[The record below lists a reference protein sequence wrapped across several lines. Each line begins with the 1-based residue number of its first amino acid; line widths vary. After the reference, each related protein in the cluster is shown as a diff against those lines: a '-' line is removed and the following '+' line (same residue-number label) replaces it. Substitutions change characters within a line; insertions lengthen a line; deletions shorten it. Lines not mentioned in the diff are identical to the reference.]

1 MDLHLQNKHVLIT
14 GGSKGIGLSCA
25 KTFLDEGAKVSL
37 VSRDHATL
45 VAAKKL
51 LTEQCPNSDLRI
63 GIYSADLKN
72 AQSAANALDQAER
85 DFGPVDVLVNSAGAA
100 KRASVDDLTPAVW
113 RDAMDAKFFTYINMM
128 DPVIKRMGA
137 RRTGVIVNVIGAGG
151 KTPSVLH
158 VSGGS
163 ANAALMLATAGLATA
178 YAASGVRVNA
188 VNPGPV
194 LTERL
199 KEGIAVAV
207 KHENITEEQAL
218 KNTTRQIPM
227 GRIPEPEEIAD
238 TVVYLASDRASYVT
252 GTIITMDGAAHPMVV

>member
-25 KTFLDEGAKVSL
+25 KTFLEEGAKVSL

-51 LTEQCPNSDLRI
+51 LTEQCLNSDSRI

-72 AQSAANALDQAER
+72 AQSASNALDQAER

-100 KRASVDDLTPAVW
+100 KRASVDALTPAVW

-137 RRTGVIVNVIGAGG
+137 RRAGVIVNVIGAGG

-218 KNTTRQIPM
+218 KNTTRQIAM
-227 GRIPEPEEIAD
+227 GRIAEPEEIAD

>member
-1 MDLHLQNKHVLIT
+1 MDLNLKNKHILIT

-25 KTFLDEGAKVSL
+25 KTFLQEGAKVSL

-45 VAAKKL
+45 VAAKKHL
-51 LTEQCPNSDLRI
+51 AEECTGVDARVAI
-63 GIYSADLKN
+63 FSADLKN

-113 RDAMDAKFFTYINMM
+113 REAMDAKFFTYINMM

-137 RRTGVIVNVIGAGG
+137 RRTGVVVNVIGAGG
-151 KTPSVLH
+151 KSPSVLH

-163 ANAALMLATAGLATA
+163 ANAALMLATAGLAAA
-178 YAASGVRVNA
+178 YAPLGVRVNA

-194 LTERL
+194 LTDRL
-199 KEGIAVAV
+199 KEGLAVTI
-207 KHENITEEQAL
+207 KHQNISEEQAM
-218 KNTTRQIPM
+218 KNMTNKMAM
-227 GRIPEPEEIAD
+227 GRVADPAEIAD

-252 GTIITMDGAAHPMVV
+252 GTIVTMDGAASPMVV

>member
-1 MDLHLQNKHVLIT
+1 MDLHLNGQHVLIT
-14 GGSKGIGLSCA
+14 GGSKGIGLACA

-45 VAAKKL
+45 VLAKKHL
-51 LTEQCPNSDLRI
+51 MDHCPEADSRI

-85 DFGPVDVLVNSAGAA
+85 DSGPVDILVNSAGAA
-100 KRASVDDLTPAVW
+100 KRASVDDLTPEKW
-113 RDAMDAKFFTYINMM
+113 REAMDAKFFTYINMI

-137 RRTGVIVNVIGAGG
+137 RRCGVIVNVIGAGG
-151 KTPSVLH
+151 KSPSVLH

-163 ANAALMLATAGLATA
+163 ANAALMLATAGLAAA
-178 YAASGVRVNA
+178 YAPHGVRVNA

-194 LTERL
+194 FTERL

-207 KHENITEEQAL
+207 KHQNITEEEAL
-218 KNTTRQIPM
+218 KNTTEKIAL
-227 GRIPEPEEIAD
+227 GRVADPAEIAD

-252 GTIITMDGAAHPMVV
+252 GTIITMDGAAHPIVV

>member
-25 KTFLDEGAKVSL
+25 KIFLDEGAKVSL

-51 LTEQCPNSDLRI
+51 LTEQCQNADALI

-100 KRASVDDLTPAVW
+100 KRASVDALTPAVW

-137 RRTGVIVNVIGAGG
+137 RRAGVIVNVIGAGG

-218 KNTTRQIPM
+218 KNTTRQIAM
-227 GRIPEPEEIAD
+227 GRIAEPEEIAD

>member
-1 MDLHLQNKHVLIT
+1 MDLHLKNKHVLIT

-25 KTFLDEGAKVSL
+25 KTFLEEGAKVSL

-45 VAAKKL
+45 VSAKKTL
-51 LTEQCPNSDLRI
+51 IEECPGSESRI

-85 DFGPVDVLVNSAGAA
+85 DFGSVDILVNSAGAA

-113 RDAMDAKFFTYINMM
+113 REAMDAKFFTYINMM

-137 RRTGVIVNVIGAGG
+137 RRSGVIVNVIGAGG
-151 KTPSVLH
+151 KSPSVLH

-163 ANAALMLATAGLATA
+163 ANAALMLATAGLAAA
-178 YAASGVRVNA
+178 YAPHGVRVNA

-194 LTERL
+194 LTDRL

-207 KHENITEEQAL
+207 KHQNITEEQAL
-218 KNTTRQIPM
+218 ENTTSKIAI
-227 GRIPEPEEIAD
+227 GRVADPAEIAD

-252 GTIITMDGAAHPMVV
+252 GIIVTMDGAAHPIVV